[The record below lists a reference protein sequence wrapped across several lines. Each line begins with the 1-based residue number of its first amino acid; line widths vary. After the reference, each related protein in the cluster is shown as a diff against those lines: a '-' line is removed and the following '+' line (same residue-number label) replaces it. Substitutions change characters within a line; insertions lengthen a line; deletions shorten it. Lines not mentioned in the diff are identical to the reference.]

1 MARFSFRHFL
11 TLYFSIKQLTR
22 GIILCFTLSAII
34 IISSDTFAS
43 QDVTK
48 KRVLLL
54 HSYYQGYKWTDDEH
68 AGVESVLK
76 PVIGRNN
83 IHIEYMDTKKIFG
96 DLYSQRLYEIYK
108 LKYNNYKFDLIIT
121 TDNNAF
127 EFMLKY
133 RDELFPRTPVVFCGV
148 NYFRE
153 AQIKGHE
160 HFTGVNEENDF
171 TSYIKLIL
179 QLHPKTK
186 QIVFINEWTTT
197 GQGVHKA
204 FLDATVPF
212 QQSIQFLLLEDV
224 YIDEILNQL
233 QLLTPESIVL
243 YTAFS
248 KDKSGRIF
256 EYADVAALIAR
267 NCPVPIYTTNDF
279 NLGHGVLGGFTVNG
293 YDQGETAGKIALR
306 ILQGERAEDIPVL
319 METPKRYLFDY
330 NQMQKFS
337 FSPDRLPQNSVIVN
351 LPETLYFKYKKWI
364 GAVAAVFVA
373 LLLIISILLINI
385 RRRKRTE
392 MELKGSQEQLRA
404 LAWRLAETED
414 KERKRLSRELH
425 DEIGQ
430 NLTILGVNLNLF
442 RSLVPND
449 SGDMIHTRINDS
461 LNIVKQ
467 TTERTRNLMNELR
480 SPVLDDYG
488 LVAAIELYVK
498 SFKERTGIDFIVR
511 ASETDTRLPIHVE
524 NALFRIV
531 QESVTNVVKHSKAAQ
546 VVINVRITDGKL
558 YLSVEDNGIGFDMP
572 LSNSGK
578 QKRGWGLVT
587 MSERALGIGGTY
599 NIKSQPGFG
608 THVIVEVPL

>member
-1 MARFSFRHFL
+1 
-11 TLYFSIKQLTR
+11 
-22 GIILCFTLSAII
+22 
-34 IISSDTFAS
+34 
-43 QDVTK
+43 
-48 KRVLLL
+48 
-54 HSYYQGYKWTDDEH
+54 
-68 AGVESVLK
+68 
-76 PVIGRNN
+76 
-83 IHIEYMDTKKIFG
+83 MDTKKIFG

-330 NQMQKFS
+330 NQMQKFRI
-337 FSPDRLPQNSVIVN
+337 SPDRLPQNSVIIN

-385 RRRKRTE
+385 RKRKQTE

-442 RSLVPND
+442 RSLVPKD
-449 SGDMIHTRINDS
+449 SDDMIHSRINDS
-461 LNIVKQ
+461 LVVVKQ
-467 TTERTRNLMNELR
+467 TTERTRNLMNNSGPLCWMIMGWWLPSNSTE
-480 SPVLDDYG
+480 SSSK
-488 LVAAIELYVK
+488 A
-498 SFKERTGIDFIVR
+498 RTGIDLL
-511 ASETDTRLPIHVE
+511 SELQKQIPVYPYMLKTPCLE
-524 NALFRIV
+524 LFR
-531 QESVTNVVKHSKAAQ
+531 N
-546 VVINVRITDGKL
+546 
-558 YLSVEDNGIGFDMP
+558 P
-572 LSNSGK
+572 
-578 QKRGWGLVT
+578 
-587 MSERALGIGGTY
+587 
-599 NIKSQPGFG
+599 
-608 THVIVEVPL
+608 